1 VFALPQQQLF
11 SFSNPKMEGMNIIHF
26 HRKRAFSRIFL
37 LGIFFILIN
46 FLQSDVS
53 ASLQREQETVPTA
66 VAQQVPTIDAGFDF
80 VKVGKQVQS
89 AASAQSSNMNPA
101 RAYNRPQSR
110 TAALY
115 TPEQALRERA
125 LEEKTRQR
133 TKVMSYEPRSQVVE
147 KELRPVVQRQEK
159 APVVVLPKELIPLSE
174 STKEGYSSQPDNQK
188 ERFLD
193 ALFLR
198 AEAYYEKH
206 EYESCMQ
213 TLNSIF
219 MFDPYHVKAQRL
231 RRKVEIKVSGSR
243 GPSVLTRLFG
253 NSDHRKKI
261 GLVRKLYR
269 KGDYQQAIELCQQVI
284 VEDPDN
290 SKAEYYLNKCKQAM
304 NEAHRKAET
313 ALEKNDTIL
322 ESGRAPVSVAASETI
337 PQEAAPEIRSDVSE
351 PELAPAPTVVS
362 ETISQEAAPQIRSEV
377 PEKATS
383 LPAIVSEEQGVFSKD
398 EAQEI
403 ALRAMMDSMGQEERK
418 EEPVQTV
425 IPAVSPQ
432 PAVVR
437 EPTLEERADQAR
449 EALDLGDIAR
459 AQDILNQMLM
469 QDPENRISQ
478 EVMNDI
484 SRWIQDNER
493 GKFDKGSIG
502 QKRKALVRKN
512 EKLAR
517 KAYKEKK
524 YDHARSLYEKVLSLD
539 PENHSAGRGLNKIA
553 KKEREGTVK
562 QYIGTVKELHK
573 QRRYAEAIGTINQGL
588 AFAPDNKSLK
598 ALAKENARLLRK
610 ETPSAPAE
618 VTAAPSV
625 KKKKGLF
632 SAFTQEKKPLTG
644 NEAEVEKLLE
654 EAKHA
659 SKTGNY
665 SDAVSLYENVLA
677 LDRENKKASREID
690 RAREKMILKGRDK
703 KKEEERRAEQEV
715 SEKVQFYTS
724 VAQKLHKQGKYES
737 AKVVIQKG
745 LLLDPDDQAL
755 KQLRK
760 DNEIFVK
767 GTIEQA
773 PSSEAQKKQK
783 EKDTLINKGI
793 KQYLLGDYEQ
803 AIKYFNEVLAIDP
816 ADEKAKNSIA
826 KIEQKLQRVTPSE
839 N

>member
-1 VFALPQQQLF
+1 
-11 SFSNPKMEGMNIIHF
+11 MEGMNIIHF
-26 HRKRAFSRIFL
+26 QRKRAFSRIFL
-37 LGIFFILIN
+37 PVIFFILVS

-53 ASLQREQETVPTA
+53 ASLQREQETVPAA
-66 VAQQVPTIDAGFDF
+66 VVQQAPTIDAGFDF
-80 VKVGKQVQS
+80 VKVGKQTQS
-89 AASAQSSNMNPA
+89 VAQAQSSTVDPA
-101 RAYNRPQSR
+101 GSYNRPQSR

-115 TPEQALRERA
+115 TPERALRERA
-125 LEEKTRQR
+125 VEEKTRQR
-133 TKVMSYEPRSQVVE
+133 ARGFAYESQPKPVE
-147 KELRPVVQRQEK
+147 KELRPVVQRQK
-159 APVVVLPKELIPLSE
+159 KSPVVAPPKELIALSA
-174 STKEGYSSQPDNQK
+174 SAKEGNLSQQNDQK

-198 AEAYYEKH
+198 AEAYYEKR

-231 RRKVEIKVSGSR
+231 RRKVEMKISNSR

-253 NSDHRKKI
+253 NSEHRKKI

-269 KGDYQQAIELCQQVI
+269 KGDYQQASELCQQVI
-284 VEDPDN
+284 LEDPDN

-304 NEAHRKAET
+304 NEAQRKEET

-322 ESGRAPVSVAASETI
+322 EPVLASTPATVSETI
-337 PQEAAPEIRSDVSE
+337 PQEAVLAPAPAVANETIPQETAPEIRSD
-351 PELAPAPTVVS
+351 
-362 ETISQEAAPQIRSEV
+362 V

-383 LPAIVSEEQGVFSKD
+383 LPAITSEEQGVFSKD

-403 ALRAMMDSMGQEERK
+403 ALQAMMDSMGQEERK
-418 EEPVQTV
+418 EEPVRTV

-469 QDPENRISQ
+469 QDPEHRLSQ
-478 EVMNDI
+478 AVMNDI

-493 GKFDKGSIG
+493 GKFDKGSSD
-502 QKRKALVRKN
+502 QKKKALVRKN

-539 PENHSAGRGLNKIA
+539 PENRSARRGLNKTA
-553 KKEREGTVK
+553 KKEREGTIE

-573 QRRYAEAIGTINQGL
+573 QRRYAEASGTINQGL
-588 AFAPDNKSLK
+588 VFAPDNKTLK
-598 ALAKENARLLRK
+598 ALNKENARLLRK

-618 VTAAPSV
+618 VTTAPSV
-625 KKKKGLF
+625 KKGKGLF
-632 SAFTQEKKPLTG
+632 SAFTREKKPLTG
-644 NEAEVEKLLE
+644 NEAEVEKLLD
-654 EAKHA
+654 EAKRA

-690 RAREKMILKGRDK
+690 RAREKMILKGRYK
-703 KKEEERRAEQEV
+703 KKEEEQRAEQEV

-745 LLLDPDDQAL
+745 LLLNPDDQAL

-767 GTIEQA
+767 GTIDQA
-773 PSSEAQKKQK
+773 PSSAAQKQQK

-803 AIKYFNEVLAIDP
+803 AIGYFNEVLTLDP

-826 KIEQKLQRVTPSE
+826 KIEQKLQRVTPSK